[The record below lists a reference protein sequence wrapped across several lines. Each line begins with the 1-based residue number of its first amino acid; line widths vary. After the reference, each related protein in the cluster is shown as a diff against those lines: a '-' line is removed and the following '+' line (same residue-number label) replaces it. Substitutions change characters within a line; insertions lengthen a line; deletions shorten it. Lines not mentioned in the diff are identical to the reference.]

1 MPDSSGGNEGAGPRR
16 LAQAIV
22 NDYLGFDVDLVV
34 ASAFLR
40 GLVARLPPEFELSG
54 ERIASCVDDRPPRRM
69 HRHVCN

>member
-40 GLVARLPPEFELSG
+40 VPWR
-54 ERIASCVDDRPPRRM
+54 
-69 HRHVCN
+69 VCLRNSS